1 MLEGNGK
8 IPSHSHL
15 LKKRIFAALI
25 KKVTIMATYTINI
38 NERTTFGKQ
47 LLLFLKGLGII
58 VESPK
63 KGSLSEAIADYKTG
77 NTTKCKDFDD
87 YLKKINE

>member
-1 MLEGNGK
+1 MEK
-8 IPSHSHL
+8 FHHL
-15 LKKRIFAALI
+15 AVCRKKRIFAALI
-25 KKVTIMATYTINI
+25 KKVTIMATYTINN

-63 KGSLSEAIADYKTG
+63 KGSFSEAIADYKTG

>member
-1 MLEGNGK
+1 
-8 IPSHSHL
+8 
-15 LKKRIFAALI
+15 
-25 KKVTIMATYTINI
+25 MATYTINI

-58 VESPK
+58 VETPK
-63 KGSLSEAIADYKTG
+63 KGSLNEAIADFKTG